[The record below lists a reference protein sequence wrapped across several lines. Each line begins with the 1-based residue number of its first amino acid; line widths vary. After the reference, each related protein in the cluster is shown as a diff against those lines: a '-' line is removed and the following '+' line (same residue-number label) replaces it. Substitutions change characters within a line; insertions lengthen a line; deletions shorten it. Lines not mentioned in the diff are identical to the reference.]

1 MKNIFQKSI
10 WVSSVFLL
18 MFVANSCLDNT
29 DLVTE
34 SAKSGGLVN
43 PVTSNFPYKL
53 GATPTFEVVVKI
65 PVGPAITSVKV
76 MNSYTN
82 NVDGLV
88 SNEVVMSTISV
99 AGGNATAEI
108 SKTLTLTYA
117 DLIKALV
124 IGGGAMP
131 ADELTLN
138 IGDSWTIRYI
148 AVMADGREVVNNA
161 STTVAVAN
169 QYAGNYLCTGV
180 FHHPTAGDRNINEE
194 KFLTPV
200 TASKCWTWL
209 GDLGASGY
217 DIYINVEAD
226 NSCTVTMGPNEVTEV
241 FMSAGLPNAFD
252 PASKEFNLSYF
263 YVGGTGNRVIEEN
276 YAPL

>member
-18 MFVANSCLDNT
+18 MFGANSCMENT

-43 PVTSNFPYKL
+43 PVTANFPYKL
-53 GATPTFEVVVKI
+53 GATPTFDVVVKV
-65 PVGPAITSVKV
+65 PVGPGIASVKV

-82 NVDGLV
+82 NVDTLV
-88 SNEVVMSTISV
+88 SNEVVMATINV
-99 AGGNATAEI
+99 ASGNATEEVTQ
-108 SKTLTLTYA
+108 TLNLDYA
-117 DLIKALV
+117 DLIKDLV
-124 IGGGAMP
+124 IDGAAMP

-138 IGDSWTIRYI
+138 IGDFWTFRYV
-148 AVMADGREVVNNA
+148 AVMTDGREVANNA
-161 STTVAVAN
+161 KTVVAVAN
-169 QYAGNYLCTGV
+169 QYAGSYQCTGV

-200 TASKCWTWL
+200 TATACYTAL

-217 DIYINVEAD
+217 DININVEAD
-226 NSCTVTMGPNEVTEV
+226 NTCVVTAGPNQVTDV
-241 FMSAGLPNAFD
+241 FMSAGLPNQFD
-252 PASKEFNLSYF
+252 PVTREFDLSYY
-263 YVGGTGNRVIEEN
+263 YVGATGNRVMEEN
-276 YAPL
+276 YEPL